1 MKGSVKKHKNKDCWG
16 KGEPMATGS
25 AYSKAKAAV
34 TLHKFRSQ
42 RALDD
47 LEMMNALQCKLQQEG
62 RTLLQGHPG
71 WATSTQPCKEGSGAA
86 A

>member
-1 MKGSVKKHKNKDCWG
+1 MKDNLKKHKNKSCWA

-25 AYSKAKAAV
+25 VYSKAKAAV
-34 TLHKFRSQ
+34 ILHKFRSQ

-47 LEMMNALQCKLQQEG
+47 LETMNALQCKL
-62 RTLLQGHPG
+62 LQGHLG
-71 WATSTQPCKEGSGAA
+71 WATGTDPHKEGSGAA